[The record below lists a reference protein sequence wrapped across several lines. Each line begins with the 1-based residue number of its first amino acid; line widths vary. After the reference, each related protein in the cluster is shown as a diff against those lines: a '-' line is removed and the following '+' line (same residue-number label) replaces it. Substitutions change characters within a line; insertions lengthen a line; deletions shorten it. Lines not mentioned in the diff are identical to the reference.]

1 MSFSCPARLPLSTHN
16 SQEQIGAIAGAIA
29 AAVGITALFSIG
41 LAISIVKIRR
51 QRLRNRA
58 ERQAELERT
67 QGLSLHLPSASVSA
81 AARVP
86 LPRYTHPPPDP
97 TAVLDPPPMYDSVMR
112 LTSRNATVLAQLP
125 PIDEVATIRSSQ
137 ASRRG
142 ERGPS
147 PREGSVVD
155 VPGNPP
161 GLSTVAGHPS
171 EETIRA
177 SQDPSCPPDHHHPE

>member
-1 MSFSCPARLPLSTHN
+1 MPLSGSPQLPN

-137 ASRRG
+137 ASRLSRR
-142 ERGPS
+142 EPS
-147 PREGSVVD
+147 LIDS

-161 GLSTVAGHPS
+161 GLSTVADHPS

-177 SQDPSCPPDHHHPE
+177 SQDPSCPSEHHHQE